1 VPEVE
6 TKPDWNLG
14 QMLGT
19 ASFQAGTVIAFVS
32 GNLCYRIEYDRFP
45 DPPSNRDPE
54 IAERLRAFCRTYDR
68 PGDSVW
74 EQISEGRETIA
85 FIGEGGRR
93 AATRIGD
100 GNTRPK

>member
-68 PGDSVW
+68 PGDSV
-74 EQISEGRETIA
+74 
-85 FIGEGGRR
+85 
-93 AATRIGD
+93 
-100 GNTRPK
+100 

>member
-14 QMLGT
+14 QMLRK

-45 DPPSNRDPE
+45 DLPSNRYPE

-68 PGDSVW
+68 PGDSVR
-74 EQISEGRETIA
+74 EQISEDRGTIA
-85 FIGEGGRR
+85 FIRQRGRR
-93 AATRIGD
+93 AATRIAD
-100 GNTRPK
+100 GNARPK